1 MADNIVINSALR
13 NTLTSIRQSQRSLDQ
28 TSINIASGKRVNSP
42 LDQPQNF
49 FTSKALLQNT
59 SILNKRLDKMGLGL
73 RTVQE
78 ALTGLET
85 LENILNLA
93 ELKAL
98 EAQDALEKT
107 DSALPN
113 TILDDAPVGYFRLGD
128 ADGATATN
136 LGTLGA
142 GGDGIYTNGVTQ
154 GEEILFFGAG
164 GLPARFDG
172 VNQFV
177 AVPNDD
183 SINTSGPFPERTVEL
198 IFNAD
203 SVSGRQVLWEEGGTV
218 NSLNI
223 YIDNGLLRVNG
234 RTTNAGG
241 YGPLDI
247 SVPIQAD
254 VSYHVAFTQDG
265 PNGQFTGYLNGEE
278 FGSEAI
284 GSFIGNHPNQNGIGA
299 VNNNVYFHDD
309 GPGNA
314 PGRADG
320 TFAFNGQ
327 ISDLAIYNSIIDAEG
342 MRERYEAT
350 SLPLSEEFRVEV
362 QGFLTQIENLTEDTN
377 FRGLNLLNDE
387 DLVVHF
393 NEDRN
398 SKLKVQGQDFSLAGL
413 DLTTVNFQKPSQ
425 VADAIASIRG
435 AIAKIRDYSTTLV
448 NDINIIQIR
457 QDFTRNIIN
466 TQESGASD
474 LTIADQ
480 NEEGANLLA
489 AQTRQE
495 LGFVALSLA
504 GQSQQSI
511 LEIFGS
517 GSNLFNT

>member
-1 MADNIVINSALR
+1 MTNNIVINSALR
-13 NTLTSIRQSQRSLDQ
+13 NTLTSIQRSERSLDT
-28 TSINIASGKRVNSP
+28 TSNNLATGLKVNRAI
-42 LDQPQNF
+42 DQPSNF
-49 FTSKALLQNT
+49 FASQGLFHTA
-59 SILNKRLDKMGLGL
+59 NKYNKLLDKMSLGL
-73 RTVQE
+73 RTIQE
-78 ALTGLET
+78 ASTGIEALEKV
-85 LENILNLA
+85 LNLA

-98 EAQDALEKT
+98 EAKEALEKT

-113 TILDDAPVGYFRLGD
+113 AILDDAPVGYFRLND
-128 ADGATATN
+128 ADGATAFN

-142 GGDGIYTNGVTQ
+142 GGDGVYTNGVSQ
-154 GEEILFFGAG
+154 GDEILFYGAG
-164 GLPARFDG
+164 GLPARFNG
-172 VNQFV
+172 INQFI

-183 SINTSGPFPERTVEL
+183 SINTNGPFPERTVEL

-247 SVPIQAD
+247 SVPIEAG
-254 VSYHVAFTQDG
+254 VSYHVAFTQDA

-278 FGSEAI
+278 FGSAAI
-284 GSFIGNHPNQNGIGA
+284 GALIGNHPNQNGIGA

-314 PGRADG
+314 PARADG

-327 ISDLAIYNSIIDAEG
+327 ISDVAIYNTIIDLEG

-350 SLPLSEEFRVEV
+350 SLPLSESFRVEV
-362 QGFLTQIENLTEDTN
+362 QDFLNQIQDIVEDTS
-377 FRGLNLLNDE
+377 FRGINLLANE

-393 NEDRN
+393 NESRS
-398 SKLKVQGQDFSLAGL
+398 SKLKVDGQNFTIESLGL
-413 DLTTVNFQKPSQ
+413 DNVNFQKPSQ
-425 VADAIASIRG
+425 VAKAISSIRKAIAQVREYG
-435 AIAKIRDYSTTLV
+435 TTLAT
-448 NDINIIQIR
+448 DLSIINIR
-457 QDFTRNIIN
+457 QDFTRNFIAN
-466 TQESGASD
+466 QKAGATD

-480 NEEGANLLA
+480 NEEGANLLSS
-489 AQTRQE
+489 QIRQE
-495 LGFVALSLA
+495 LSYVALALA
-504 GQSQQSI
+504 GQSQASI

-517 GSNLFNT
+517 NSALFDV